1 MKRSLLRHLMPL
13 VTVIAVTLAANAETH
28 YKPHIWVGG
37 HAGISLSKISLSPSV
52 SQKMAMA
59 STGALSVKYTE
70 EKMFGIIGE
79 LGWAQR
85 GWAENFKE
93 TTLSYTRTLSYL
105 NLSVLTQITFGPRRF
120 KCFVNLGP
128 QLSYMI
134 ANSISA
140 NFDYT
145 NPYSDPQ
152 FRTLTAR
159 QTAQLTAP
167 MNKKFD
173 YGIAGGLG
181 FEFFAHPRHSVTLE
195 ARYYFGLGNILPSS
209 KSDTFGA
216 SRNNSIEVSLGYN
229 FRIH

>member
-1 MKRSLLRHLMPL
+1 MKRSLHHLIVGIVAL
-13 VTVIAVTLAANAETH
+13 IAATLTANAETH
-28 YKPHIWVGG
+28 YKPHIWLGG
-37 HAGISLSKISLSPSV
+37 HAGIALSKVSFSPSV

-59 STGALSVKYTE
+59 STGAVSIKYTE

-93 TTLSYTRTLSYL
+93 TTLSYTRSLTYL

-145 NPYSDPQ
+145 DPYSDPQ

-159 QTAQLTAP
+159 QTDQLTAP

-173 YGIAGGLG
+173 YGIVGGLG
-181 FEFFAHPRHSVTLE
+181 FEFFAQPRHSITLE

-216 SRNNSIEVSLGYN
+216 SRNNSIEVALGYN
-229 FRIH
+229 FRIY